1 MCLMAADTQTSFALS
16 KPYVHQ
22 VPGSSKYGML
32 PAYARKTVQRIM
44 SSTWQKRLPR
54 DGVMRTGGNA

>member
-1 MCLMAADTQTSFALS
+1 MAAETQTSFALS
-16 KPYVHQ
+16 RPYVHQ

-32 PAYARKTVQRIM
+32 PAYALMTVQRIM
-44 SSTWQKRLPR
+44 SSTCQKRLPR